1 VKRSEFL
8 SHSLCP
14 SHFAQRR
21 VFLALAQS
29 KTPPDDN
36 PPNFLVSFLKHPT
49 IWASQTSP
57 LLDSLLAAGKS
68 SCCVLWRAES
78 PYLLCQV
85 PVMPSGSFF
94 PLPFLS
100 HFSIFPFIFP
110 TRNQTPGP
118 RAGDLQRVRDEPP
131 VAHSHQW
138 LRHLSL
144 LRSPIFDLVEE
155 IRQAKTSSA
164 SEFFAKSCS
173 NIDPWSQVCACV
185 CVCVC
190 VPEDFFSRL
199 AASWTKCQQRA
210 L

>member
-1 VKRSEFL
+1 VRCSEAKRSEFL
-8 SHSLCP
+8 SSSLCLFC
-14 SHFAQRR
+14 FARLR
-21 VFLALAQS
+21 VFLALARS
-29 KTPPDDN
+29 KTPSDDN

-78 PYLLCQV
+78 PYFLCQF
-85 PVMPSGSFF
+85 PAIPSRSFF
-94 PLPFLS
+94 LFLS
-100 HFSIFPFIFP
+100 HFSVFPFISL
-110 TRNQTPGP
+110 TRNQGPGP

-144 LRSPIFDLVEE
+144 FRSPIFDLVKE

-164 SEFFAKSCS
+164 TDFFAKSYS
-173 NIDPWSQVCACV
+173 NIDPWSQVCV
-185 CVCVC
+185 CVCVF
-190 VPEDFFSRL
+190 EEFFSRL
-199 AASWTKCQQRA
+199 AASRTKSQQRA